1 MRPDSEEGSG
11 QLPLPPRIDFAAEH
25 RAWAAYFPKLAVGMS
40 NPSSIAAMNAKQ
52 QQLEAE
58 TSGEQRAALD
68 AAWQRYLCPGSV
80 QLWQYAKTIL
90 PPISL
95 WSFQFL
101 HPSVV
106 YPAAYPHSLPPGLD
120 FLPNLQPPLC
130 GVPAAAAGQ
139 QQQQQPPGACS
150 NAAAAGQ
157 QRQQQ
162 PPDACSNA
170 AAAGQQQ
177 QQQLPGA
184 CSNAAAAGQQRQQ
197 QPPGACSNAAA
208 ADSLQGSLSDLS
220 GSELDLELEE
230 QYLPAFGVCCCCSN
244 CCFGDG
250 SCCSNCCFG
259 DDGFTSSPESELVQ
273 PGKRIKWRHAILSS
287 DPVRRVLFTS
297 STLQQPAA
305 TAAAAAAHLLP
316 VGQPFT
322 TATAA
327 TPVSP
332 APVQLPAA
340 ALLAG
345 PAKRTRSL
353 CNRRSVLV

>member
-1 MRPDSEEGSG
+1 
-11 QLPLPPRIDFAAEH
+11 
-25 RAWAAYFPKLAVGMS
+25 
-40 NPSSIAAMNAKQ
+40 MNAKQ

-58 TSGEQRAALD
+58 TSSEQRAALD

-120 FLPNLQPPLC
+120 FLPNLQPPPC

-162 PPDACSNA
+162 PP
-170 AAAGQQQ
+170 
-177 QQQLPGA
+177 GA

-197 QPPGACSNAAA
+197 QPPGARSNAAT
-208 ADSLQGSLSDLS
+208 ADTLQGSLSDLS

-230 QYLPAFGVCCCCSN
+230 QYLPAFGGCCCCSN

-250 SCCSNCCFG
+250 GCCSDCCFG
-259 DDGFTSSPESELVQ
+259 DGGYTSSPESELVQ

-297 STLQQPAA
+297 SKLQQPAA

-316 VGQPFT
+316 MGQPFI

-332 APVQLPAA
+332 APAQLPAA

-353 CNRRSVLV
+353 CNRHSVLV